1 MEHGALS
8 PQNLKDSCF
17 IVGRAFGVRNLGRL
31 LYEIT
36 LVESNAGQVKSRF
49 GGVCS
54 ISHHLFGLMKKHHG
68 FYEYRK
74 DVLKAFSID
83 LKNIQF
89 VQLSTNPNLSLIVA
103 AAWVMSN
110 LDSVPKKR
118 VARAR
123 LYQKW
128 WRDLPVGEFMRIT
141 EERCDSL

>member
-36 LVESNAGQVKSRF
+36 LMESNAGQAKSQF

-54 ISHHLFGLMKKHHG
+54 ISHGLFMLMQKHHG

-74 DVLKAFSID
+74 EILRAFSID
-83 LKNIQF
+83 LKKVKF
-89 VQLSTNPNLSLIVA
+89 AQLASNPNLSLIVA
-103 AAWVMSN
+103 GAWVLAN
-110 LDSVPKKR
+110 VDSIPKR
-118 VARAR
+118 RPARGR
-123 LYQKW
+123 LYIKW
-128 WRDLPVGEFMRIT
+128 WRSVPFGEFMTRT
-141 EERCDSL
+141 EEAPQ